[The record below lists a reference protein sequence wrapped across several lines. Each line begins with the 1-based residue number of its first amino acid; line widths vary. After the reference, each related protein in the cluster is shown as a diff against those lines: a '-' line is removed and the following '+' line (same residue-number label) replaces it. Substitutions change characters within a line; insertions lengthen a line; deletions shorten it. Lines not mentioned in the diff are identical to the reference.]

1 MQAVDKKQQLAI
13 NLIIAGVGVITAFI
27 GVMAYRDNQKHQKV
41 QQDLFAIDKE
51 IKLLQLSKERD
62 KAKQSGLI

>member
-1 MQAVDKKQQLAI
+1 MEIDKKQQLAI
-13 NLIIAGVGVITAFI
+13 NLIIAGVGVISAFI
-27 GVMAYRDNQKHQKV
+27 GVMAYRDNQKHQKI
-41 QQDLFAIDKE
+41 QQDLFVVDRE